1 MISEEKLKEI
11 CDKYGID
18 FEKLI
23 KTNNNVLKYGEY
35 REICDTLD
43 YLRDEVKILSRNI
56 EKCPSILYFSTKNI
70 RDNWEFLK
78 GKEIA
83 ISNVEN
89 CLHILNTDG
98 SQMRETYQYV
108 IDNYGIRYLN
118 AITSILRVP
127 TSRIKEIERRFQDR
141 FKPKNF
147 LQAACSRFSIEEIE
161 KIVKVCEAHNIKLT
175 GSIFLKS
182 AKQIKENIEYIKE
195 NYGEEFLKPLIISK
209 SKKVLEETLP
219 YFQKKGVLRIIKNS
233 ASILSLKLS
242 EIQDREAFIEKIGES
257 IVRLDG
263 KAFNSIFGL
272 SRKKYEERKKQH
284 TLSAND
290 IGKASYVSKV
300 EECDKAD
307 EVIGALV
314 RENERVKDNNI
325 KD

>member
-147 LQAACSRFSIEEIE
+147 LQAACSRFSIEEIK

-175 GSIFLKS
+175 GSVFLKTSEEIEKIIKVCETHNIEVTGSVFLKTAEEIEKIVQVCEAHNIELTGSVFFKSAEEIEKIVQVCKAHNIEPTRSVFLKS
-182 AKQIKENIEYIKE
+182 A
-195 NYGEEFLKPLIISK
+195 EE
-209 SKKVLEETLP
+209 
-219 YFQKKGVLRIIKNS
+219 
-233 ASILSLKLS
+233 
-242 EIQDREAFIEKIGES
+242 IEKIIQVCE
-257 IVRLDG
+257 
-263 KAFNSIFGL
+263 A
-272 SRKKYEERKKQH
+272 H
-284 TLSAND
+284 
-290 IGKASYVSKV
+290 
-300 EECDKAD
+300 
-307 EVIGALV
+307 
-314 RENERVKDNNI
+314 NI
-325 KD
+325 KPTGSVFLKTSEEIEKIVQVCEAHNIELTGSVF